1 MMILT
6 RTALAIGIAATLS
19 VSACGGSDEG
29 EGTDVEG
36 AAVSVAT
43 EDPAETPP
51 ATDPPVV
58 AIPADWPPSIPTP
71 DLEGM
76 LLTGAVVRGE
86 GTDARYDLQYEGGSR
101 DAQVLYDEYEALV
114 LAQGWAVNDDSDPL
128 AGVYVMENRSM
139 TIVATSG
146 AERSRLTVAVAPN

>member
-58 AIPADWPPSIPTP
+58 AIPADWP
-71 DLEGM
+71 
-76 LLTGAVVRGE
+76 
-86 GTDARYDLQYEGGSR
+86 ARYDLQYEGGSR
-101 DAQVLYDEYEALV
+101 DGQVLYDEYEALV